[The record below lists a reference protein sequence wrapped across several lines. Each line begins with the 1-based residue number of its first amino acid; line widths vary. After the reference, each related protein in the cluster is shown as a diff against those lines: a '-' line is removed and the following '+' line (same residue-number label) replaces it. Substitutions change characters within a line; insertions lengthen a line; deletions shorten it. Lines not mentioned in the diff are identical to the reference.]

1 MNFTTQAAQDVIQK
15 IQRDPAEIRHWR
27 QLLIVCFDQKAIE
40 TLQTLQ
46 VVVAAIEQIWSQE
59 KQKAKELHDAALKK
73 QRSTGKK
80 DALPSLAVLTVPL
93 TGRQKES
100 FSRLAANP
108 ESVPAIYRFALHIEE
123 DFDLPAAAYPIY
135 ERAQALD
142 TDETQL
148 EQKISEALKRI
159 KARDRA
165 AGTQTTGSIGTL
177 GTIAPESMGVKSPT
191 HHRPSAAALIKR
203 TGRLTV
209 DRGRIQATTP
219 TEVPWAETQKKLDEM
234 MSRLVLQA
242 AALCET
248 APRPMRLPRSIAPS
262 QWLEFLEGHITLLV
276 ATLEAQDLFVE
287 TTVNLDEVSREDLGA
302 RADLVY
308 ALMEEIERGLASLAP
323 RRTMPIKLPVKPA
336 APATKIEDIF
346 DSIEGGALAEAETT
360 LRNLEDESQPKD
372 QLSEVWFHLGLAY
385 QNNHESKLAVAAY
398 QRARELNPQNLQAW
412 FNGGMIQHEEG
423 MLRDALI
430 CYGGRW
436 KSIPSSQR
444 FGATWARSNS
454 SWASSTNRLSRSIV
468 P

>member
-1 MNFTTQAAQDVIQK
+1 M
-15 IQRDPAEIRHWR
+15 
-27 QLLIVCFDQKAIE
+27 
-40 TLQTLQ
+40 
-46 VVVAAIEQIWSQE
+46 
-59 KQKAKELHDAALKK
+59 
-73 QRSTGKK
+73 
-80 DALPSLAVLTVPL
+80 

-108 ESVPAIYRFALHIEE
+108 ESVPFIYRFALHIEE

-148 EQKISEALKRI
+148 EQKITDALKRI

-234 MSRLVLQA
+234 MSRLVVQA
-242 AALCET
+242 ATLCET

-262 QWLEFLEGHITLLV
+262 QWLEFLEGHIALLV

-287 TTVNLDEVSREDLGA
+287 TTVDLDEVSREDLGA

-323 RRTMPIKLPVKPA
+323 RRTMPIKLPVKAASA
-336 APATKIEDIF
+336 APAATKIEDIF

-360 LRNLEDESQPKD
+360 PAQPRRRIAPEGPA
-372 QLSEVWFHLGLAY
+372 QRGLV
-385 QNNHESKLAVAAY
+385 SS
-398 QRARELNPQNLQAW
+398 RARLPKQSRKQA
-412 FNGGMIQHEEG
+412 GH
-423 MLRDALI
+423 
-430 CYGGRW
+430 GRLPARPRTESR
-436 KSIPSSQR
+436 KSPGLVQR
-444 FGATWARSNS
+444 RHDPA
-454 SWASSTNRLSRSIV
+454 
-468 P
+468 